1 MASLHDIREWGK
13 ANGFDVNDSG
23 PLPRGLRDAYRT
35 RDDSEIITRIVP
47 DEKEGSR
54 IVDDPDDGEAEAKV
68 VERPPMVHKPSLV
81 ARARRAVGKDPED
94 APKPAKANKPRR
106 SLDRIIERA
115 WDMLGR
121 VIAPVNLPVAR
132 VMAVQAPVAGLL
144 LEDIVKGTIVDKIL
158 QPIASVEEKGEL
170 AFALIGPPLLVGLLT
185 SERGQQLAP
194 VLVPAL
200 KESLRVWL
208 EVAGPKI
215 EIARKREE
223 EFAAKYGAQI
233 DVLIETFFAPPDGM
247 NAPDN

>member
-1 MASLHDIREWGK
+1 MANLQDIREWGK
-13 ANGFDVNDSG
+13 TNGFDVSDSG
-23 PLPRGLRDAYRT
+23 PLPRGLRAAYSNRS
-35 RDDSEIITRIVP
+35 DDDVITEIVP
-47 DEKEGSR
+47 DEDEGSKV
-54 IVDDPDDGEAEAKV
+54 IEHSPKV
-68 VERPPMVHKPSLV
+68 VERPPTVHKPSLV
-81 ARARRAVGKDPED
+81 SRARAAVGKRADE
-94 APKPAKANKPRR
+94 APRVSGPSKPRK

-121 VIAPVNLPVAR
+121 VIQPVNLPVAR

-144 LEDIVKGTIVDKIL
+144 LEDIVKGTIVDKVL
-158 QPIASVEEKGEL
+158 QPVARVEEKGEL

-185 SERGQQLAP
+185 SQRGQQLAP

-215 EIARKREE
+215 EIARKRDE

-233 DVLIETFFAPPDGM
+233 DTLIDSFFAPPEGYVPNHDS
-247 NAPDN
+247 ATE